1 MTRTLLISSF
11 LCSALMIGCG
21 DDGKAQTT
29 TNGPTGSPTG
39 SEDGDDTSGTGGG
52 SNPTTGNTT
61 PPDGTD
67 TTNGNTTPPGGTTT
81 SAGSDTDPGMTEA
94 GTTCGFICPGES
106 TGMEAT
112 IKLCDVFKQDCPEG
126 EKCSAFAE
134 GGGSSWNAT
143 KCVPVTGEG
152 TPGDVCK
159 TEGGG
164 VSGLDDCEKGGF
176 CWDVNEMN
184 EGICVELCGGTEA
197 APTCS
202 DEQEFNCA
210 VVNDGV
216 LNLCLPNCDP
226 LVQDCEGDDL
236 CLPIGD
242 TFVCVLD
249 ASGADTGKALD
260 PCEFANA
267 CDKGLVCL
275 NPSASGK
282 CDANAGGCCMP
293 LCDLAD
299 QQAADAGCK
308 EVADDTSCVSLY
320 EEGMAPPDFETVGIC
335 VVPG

>member
-29 TNGPTGSPTG
+29 TTNSTPATPGGEEESAESTVTPTTGGNSDPTKTTANGTDAEPNTTTDGTTSGGPTGAT
-39 SEDGDDTSGTGGG
+39 DDTGG
-52 SNPTTGNTT
+52 S
-61 PPDGTD
+61 
-67 TTNGNTTPPGGTTT
+67 
-81 SAGSDTDPGMTEA
+81 
-94 GTTCGFICPGES
+94 TTCGFICPEETTGGE
-106 TGMEAT
+106 TT
-112 IKLCDVFKQDCPEG
+112 IKLCDVFKQDCPDG
-126 EKCSAFAE
+126 EKCAAFAE

-152 TPGDVCK
+152 TPGDVCT

-164 VSGLDDCEKGGF
+164 VSGLDNCEKGGF
-176 CWDVNEMN
+176 CWDVDERNQ
-184 EGICVELCGGTEA
+184 GICVELCTGTEA
-197 APTCS
+197 SPTCS
-202 DEQEFNCA
+202 NEQDFNCA

-216 LNLCLPNCDP
+216 LNLCLPGCDP
-226 LVQDCEGDDL
+226 LIQDCAGDDL
-236 CLPIGD
+236 CIPVGD

-249 ASGADTGKALD
+249 ASGAETGKALE

-267 CDKGLVCL
+267 CDKGLLCL
-275 NPSASGK
+275 QPSASGK

-293 LCDLAD
+293 FCDLAD
-299 QQAADAGCK
+299 QAAADAGCK
-308 EVADDTSCVSLY
+308 AVADDTSCISLY